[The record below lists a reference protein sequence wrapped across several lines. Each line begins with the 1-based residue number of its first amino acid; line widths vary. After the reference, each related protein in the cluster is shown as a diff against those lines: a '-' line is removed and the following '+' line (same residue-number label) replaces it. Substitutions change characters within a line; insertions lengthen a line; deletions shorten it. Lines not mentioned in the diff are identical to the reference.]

1 MHVRMGRDG
10 GEAKHALTFGRERH
24 KLDAE
29 RGRNFFLQMT
39 LDLEDIRFFACGFS
53 RTNRTKRSYGSIGAE
68 WRVTG
73 ARTAIPPRAFAA
85 LLPRVNCMIIC

>member
-1 MHVRMGRDG
+1 MGRDG
-10 GEAKHALTFGRERH
+10 CEAKHALTFGRDRH

-68 WRVTG
+68 WRVVILVRCIPQNLRVVR
-73 ARTAIPPRAFAA
+73 ARF
-85 LLPRVNCMIIC
+85 